1 MRDVVLD
8 TESRTLMKTQNIK
21 NTVVD
26 EVHDRTY
33 VVMAQRVL
41 TDGEM
46 YSAIRVELLR
56 RKGKFPAKGET
67 LVIAADNGI

>member
-1 MRDVVLD
+1 
-8 TESRTLMKTQNIK
+8 MKSQNVK
-21 NTVVD
+21 NTVLD

-56 RKGKFPAKGET
+56 RKGKFPEKGEI

>member
-1 MRDVVLD
+1 
-8 TESRTLMKTQNIK
+8 MKPQTIT
-21 NTVVD
+21 NTVFD

-33 VVMAQRVL
+33 VVMATRLL

-46 YSAIRVELLR
+46 YSAIRIELLR

>member
-1 MRDVVLD
+1 
-8 TESRTLMKTQNIK
+8 MKSQTIK
-21 NTVVD
+21 NTVLD

-33 VVMAQRVL
+33 VVMATRLL

-46 YSAIRVELLR
+46 YSAIRVEILR
-56 RKGKFPAKGET
+56 RKGKFPDKGET

>member
-1 MRDVVLD
+1 
-8 TESRTLMKTQNIK
+8 MKSQTIK
-21 NTVVD
+21 NTVLD

-33 VVMAQRVL
+33 VVMATRLL

-56 RKGKFPAKGET
+56 RKGKFPDKGET

>member
-1 MRDVVLD
+1 
-8 TESRTLMKTQNIK
+8 MKSQTVK
-21 NTVVD
+21 NTVFD

-33 VVMAQRVL
+33 VVMATRLL

-56 RKGKFPAKGET
+56 RKGKFPEKGET

>member
-1 MRDVVLD
+1 
-8 TESRTLMKTQNIK
+8 MKSQTIK
-21 NTVVD
+21 NATFD
-26 EVHDRTY
+26 EVHDCTF
-33 VVMAQRVL
+33 VVMATRLL

>member
-1 MRDVVLD
+1 
-8 TESRTLMKTQNIK
+8 MKSQTVK
-21 NTVVD
+21 NAVFD
-26 EVHDRTY
+26 EVHDRTF
-33 VVMAQRVL
+33 VVMATRLL

-56 RKGKFPAKGET
+56 RKGKVPAKGET